1 MYDCNSHSLLLCIY
15 SVDIMRK
22 KLDPDDFGII
32 LLNAFM
38 SEFFAD
44 EVGASQVKFM
54 LSFIIQIQYGNVSRF
69 H

>member
-1 MYDCNSHSLLLCIY
+1 
-15 SVDIMRK
+15 MRK